1 MVESIGIEPILINQ
15 CRILNITIRK
25 RCFMKKRV
33 WTVIPACLILA
44 VLMIPMSAATFMYD
58 KILGVVEMVITAI
71 VVTVTF
77 VIAFRFRNYIREVA
91 QSAMND
97 CYSPNHKG
105 LEAMKTPVAV
115 CGTHGELIAY
125 NAQFRKLFLDDYEG
139 VNVHIS
145 PFIAELSPEDAVKR
159 GSFDAEYGGKRFTVF
174 GRETEH
180 GMLFEFIDDTYYK
193 NIADQYNDTKTSV
206 ALIVF
211 DNIEDFSSDAEQE
224 AAAAHLAAENLLY
237 RWATKRNILLRRFGE
252 NRYIAIFEE
261 AVLRQEMEQKF
272 DLLDEIRAITYNGRP
287 ATLSIG
293 VGHECTT
300 LTDSAS
306 QARKALDMALGR
318 GGDQVAVLTGS
329 DYVFYGG
336 VAKGVEKTSKVRVR
350 AVSQE
355 IAEAIEQAERVLI
368 TGHRYSDLDCIGAA
382 AGMYA
387 LVTKKYNKDCH
398 IVADINRTMASDMIA
413 RLSENRR
420 DMFISPDS
428 SMLLSGQRTLL
439 FIVDTQSPDFIEA
452 DRVYK
457 NCGNVIIID
466 HHRKMV
472 NFIDN
477 ASVFLHEPSASS
489 TCELVTEV
497 VQYLADDVLSH
508 TEAEALLAGIML
520 DTKNFVINTGVRTF
534 EAAAFLRKKGA
545 DTVTVRNVFANS
557 LENYRD
563 KSLLVSSAQIV
574 NHCAITVADDTTRNS
589 RVVCAQAAD
598 DLLSIQDTYA
608 SFVISRIDAHTVNIS
623 ARSFGKI
630 NVQLIMEALGGGG
643 HQTMAAVQLKDVS
656 LQEAKEQL
664 VNVLKDVNILK

>member
-1 MVESIGIEPILINQ
+1 ML
-15 CRILNITIRK
+15 
-25 RCFMKKRV
+25 
-33 WTVIPACLILA
+33 PACLILA
-44 VLMIPMSAATFMYD
+44 VLMIPMSAATLMYD
-58 KILGVVEMVITAI
+58 KILGVVEMVVTAI
-71 VVTVTF
+71 VVTAVF
-77 VIAFRFRNYIREVA
+77 ILAMRFRNYIREVA
-91 QSAMND
+91 ISAMDD
-97 CYSPNHKG
+97 CFSPSHKA

-125 NAQFRKLFLDDYEG
+125 NSKFRKLFLEDYDGINLHIG
-139 VNVHIS
+139 V
-145 PFIAELSPEDAVKR
+145 FIDELSPEEAVRR
-159 GSFDAEYGGKRFTVF
+159 GFFDTEFAGRRFTAF
-174 GRETEH
+174 ARETEK
-180 GMLFEFIDDTYYK
+180 GYLFEFIDDTYYK

-224 AAAAHLAAENLLY
+224 AAAAHLAAENVLY
-237 RWATKRNILLRRFGE
+237 RWATKRSILLRRFGE

-261 AVLRQEMEQKF
+261 AVLKQEMEQKF
-272 DLLDEIRAITYNGRP
+272 DLLDEIRSITYHGRP

-293 VGHECTT
+293 VGHGCVT
-300 LTDSAS
+300 LTESAS
-306 QARKALDMALGR
+306 QAKKALDMALGR

-336 VAKGVEKTSKVRVR
+336 VAKGIEKTSKVRVR
-350 AVSQE
+350 AVSQQ

-368 TGHRYSDLDCIGAA
+368 TGHRYSDLDCVGAA

-387 LVTKKYNKDCH
+387 LVTKKYGKECN
-398 IVADINRTMASDMIA
+398 IVADVNRTMASAMIK
-413 RLSENRR
+413 RLSEDRR
-420 DMFISPDS
+420 DMFISPES
-428 SMLLSGQRTLL
+428 GLLLTGARTLL
-439 FIVDTQSPDFIEA
+439 FIVDTQSPDFIES
-452 DRVYK
+452 DRLYK

-472 NFIDN
+472 NFIDS
-477 ASVFLHEPSASS
+477 ASVFLHEPTASS

-497 VQYLADDVLSH
+497 VEYLADDVLTH

-563 KSLLVSSAQIV
+563 KSRLVSSAVIV

-608 SFVISRIDAHTVNIS
+608 SFVISRIDARTVNIS

-630 NVQLIMEALGGGG
+630 NVQLVMEALGGGG

-656 LQEAKEQL
+656 LEEAKDRL
-664 VNVLKDVNILK
+664 IDVLEDLISE